1 MCRPGHPLVRK
12 KKIAFADLMGYPIA
26 STPLSEETARI
37 MVERYGEI
45 AHPDVLVK
53 LQSDE
58 ISHLI
63 QVTQQ
68 TDTVLLAI
76 RASAPDLVEL
86 PIQPALRIKAR
97 FGLVTVANKAEALF
111 LPEIRKLMRFVMP
124 S

>member
-1 MCRPGHPLVRK
+1 
-12 KKIAFADLMGYPIA
+12 
-26 STPLSEETARI
+26 

-45 AHPDVLVK
+45 AHPDILVK

-111 LPEIRKLMRFVMP
+111 LPEIRKLMHSVMP